1 MFEAPGYCTVPSP
14 LGELFVAAT
23 AEGLYRICWS
33 VSEDEFMAALEAG
46 GPQNGQRAWPPTG
59 DRGALIG
66 SAGVCPG
73 TGAEGADSS
82 PLLREAAR
90 QIGEYFDGQRR
101 EFSLRLDLAHLRPF
115 QRGVLLAL
123 LQVPYGEVV
132 TYGGLAVLSGC
143 PGAARAVGGAMR
155 GNPLPILIPCHR
167 VLPCSGGLGGFGGR
181 PDLKRRLLELEG
193 WGQDLDNLGLQT
205 K

>member
-1 MFEAPGYCTVPSP
+1 MSEWPDYCSVPSP
-14 LGELFVAAT
+14 LGDLFVAAT
-23 AEGLYRICWS
+23 AAGLCRISWD
-33 VSEDEFMAALEAG
+33 VSEEEFTAALPAG
-46 GPQNGQRAWPPTG
+46 APQHRRRARPPASKGGEFTG
-59 DRGALIG
+59 GAGLRPG
-66 SAGVCPG
+66 AGAA
-73 TGAEGADSS
+73 GAEAA

-90 QIGEYFDGQRR
+90 QLGEYFDGQRR
-101 EFSLRLDLAHLRPF
+101 EFSLPLDLSRLRPF

-132 TYGGLAVLSGC
+132 TYGGLAVLAGY

-155 GNPLPILIPCHR
+155 GNPLPIVVPCHR
-167 VLPCSGGLGGFGGR
+167 VLPRSGGLGGFGGR

-193 WGQDLDNLGLQT
+193 GSTDSGSSTLSF